1 MNTSL
6 HMSHVNCPA
15 VSLRTHFLRI
25 LFFGVVL
32 SSIGTGSGGD
42 GGDGISQGSAVTTN
56 GEKDSAKCSL
66 LSFSSS
72 SSSLMMDAGAVVSFS
87 CFISS
92 LILSTKLFQPMC
104 SLAVAEWWWILFR
117 NLPQNKLVSRNFSIF
132 LAAF

>member
-15 VSLRTHFLRI
+15 VSLRTRFLRI

-32 SSIGTGSGGD
+32 SSIGTGGGGD

-66 LSFSSS
+66 LSSSS
-72 SSSLMMDAGAVVSFS
+72 SSSLMMDAGAVVS

-92 LILSTKLFQPMC
+92 LILSTPFQSIC
-104 SLAVAEWWWILFR
+104 SLAVAE
-117 NLPQNKLVSRNFSIF
+117 
-132 LAAF
+132 